1 MKLSFVA
8 IALWAAGSTLNAALV
23 FVLFYKRRYRVV
35 PWFTAWMGYELLY
48 ALLCF
53 LVYRLG
59 SKGSYRLVYWV
70 GALIDFLLQIAVV
83 GEIASC
89 VLKRGGRWVEGARA
103 AVLPFVIAGPVVAG
117 IFAGLMTPAATTTL
131 NALAARASLFST
143 VLICFLFVAVVKA
156 SQRLG
161 LDWRSHVAR
170 ESFGLTLWTLVAFI
184 TDTLH
189 AYWRT
194 MSHFQD
200 LENLRIFVF
209 QGALLFWCV
218 AFWHP
223 EPDAP
228 QMPENPLKDYKQ
240 QLGD

>member
-1 MKLSFVA
+1 MNLSLVA
-8 IALWAAGSTLNAALV
+8 IALWAAGSLLNVTLV
-23 FVLFYKRRYRVV
+23 FVLLYKRRYRVV
-35 PWFTAWMGYELLY
+35 PWFTTWMSYELLY
-48 ALLCF
+48 ALACF
-53 LVYRLG
+53 SVYRLG
-59 SKGSYRLVYWV
+59 SKASYRLVYWI
-70 GALIDFLLQIAVV
+70 GALIDFFLQIAVV
-83 GEIASC
+83 GEIARC
-89 VLKRGGRWVEGARA
+89 VLKRGGHWVEGARV
-103 AVLPFVIAGPVVAG
+103 AVMPFVIAGPVVAAM
-117 IFAGLMTPAATTTL
+117 FAGLMTPAARNTL

-143 VLICFLFVAVVKA
+143 VLICFLFVAVIRA

-170 ESFGLTLWTLVAFI
+170 ESLGLTVWTLVAFI

-218 AFWHP
+218 AFWFP
-223 EPDAP
+223 EFDSPN
-228 QMPENPLKDYKQ
+228 MPTTPLKDYKER
-240 QLGD
+240 LGG